1 MPWYRSPDGKG
12 VYHALIRGKKGAPA
26 ACRAPRLPGDS
37 DAHGEE
43 CGRMSGKLCD
53 ARVGQSGSCD
63 MPLCEH
69 HATHVEGKDLDYCP
83 RHAHLATPVLTI
95 ADPRR
100 I

>member
-1 MPWYRSPDGKG
+1 MPWYRTPDGQG
-12 VYHALIRGKKGAPA
+12 VFHVCIRGKKGAPA
-26 ACRAPRLPGDS
+26 ACRAPKLPGDS

-43 CGRMSGKLCD
+43 CGRMSSKLCD

-63 MPLCEH
+63 MPLCEQ
-69 HATHVEGKDLDYCP
+69 HATPAGPDIDYCP
-83 RHAHLATPVLTI
+83 RHAHLAAPVL